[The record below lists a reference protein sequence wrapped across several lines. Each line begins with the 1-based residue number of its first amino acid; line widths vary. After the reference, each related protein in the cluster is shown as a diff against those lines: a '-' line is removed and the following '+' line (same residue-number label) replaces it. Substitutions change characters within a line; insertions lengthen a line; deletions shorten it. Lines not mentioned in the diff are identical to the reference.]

1 MSRTVTA
8 TEAKVQFGA
17 IVDYAVAA
25 NDDVIVESRGEPKA
39 VIISYQEYQKVLT
52 LREQARR
59 EEALRR
65 LRALREEVRARN
77 TDLTEEQAM
86 ALAVRFSKE
95 FAAELAD
102 ATTRSQGQ

>member
-1 MSRTVTA
+1 MPKTVSA

-17 IVDYAVAA
+17 IVEWAVEAQ
-25 NDDVIVESRGEPKA
+25 DDVVVERRGEPKA
-39 VIISYQEYQKVLT
+39 VIISYQEYQKVLA

-77 TDLTEEQAM
+77 TDLDEEQAM

-102 ATTRSQGQ
+102 TSDDKAQ

>member
-1 MSRTVTA
+1 MPRTISA
-8 TEAKVQFGA
+8 TEAKVQFGS
-17 IVDYAVAA
+17 IVEWAVEAQ
-25 NDDVIVESRGEPKA
+25 DDVIVESRGEPKA
-39 VIISYQEYQKVLT
+39 VIISYQEYQKVLA

-65 LRALREEVRARN
+65 LRALREEVQARN

-95 FAAELAD
+95 VQAELAD
-102 ATTRSQGQ
+102 AAGSHPE